1 MAVFMIN
8 ICKFNGC
15 GITFPRL
22 ADLIEHIEDVHID
35 YDPAVVEQKE
45 ASQPACIPL
54 SYVLKF
60 FTEATRREF
69 QNMPPVPDVRRRL
82 LSTPKTPSVRSSTPT
97 GSEMDEDELMSP
109 SEDSNDS
116 WTTVEEYSSEYIL
129 RYGVKMN
136 SSAASGA
143 LGHAAQEKPFA
154 CPVPGCKKR
163 YKNVNGIKY
172 HSKNGHKKDGKV
184 KKAYRCQCG
193 KSYKTAQGLKS
204 HSITQHIVASQPST
218 SAALAA
224 IQAPPAVAPPAV
236 APPAI
241 APPARTSPPRG
252 QAPKLGGLVVTASPH
267 TRPLNDAVDG
277 NKLVRIY
284 DSLKTKDLPTF
295 TIPKHNLTSLNI
307 SAAQHGIVRHSSGLL
322 TPASTPGSSPVE
334 RLKLERSPR
343 VTVQNTPLT
352 PLTPYANEI
361 PH

>member
-60 FTEATRREF
+60 FTEASRREI
-69 QNMPPVPDVRRRL
+69 QNMPAAADVRRRL
-82 LSTPKTPSVRSSTPT
+82 LSAPKTPSVRSGTPT
-97 GSEMDEDELMSP
+97 GSEVDEDELMSP

-116 WTTVEEYSSEYIL
+116 WTTVEEYSSEFIL

-136 SSAASGA
+136 ANASSGA
-143 LGHAAQEKPFA
+143 LGPAAQEKPFA

-184 KKAYRCQCG
+184 KKAYKCQCG

-204 HSITQHIVASQPST
+204 HSISQHIVSAPSE
-218 SAALAA
+218 
-224 IQAPPAVAPPAV
+224 
-236 APPAI
+236 
-241 APPARTSPPRG
+241 ARAN
-252 QAPKLGGLVVTASPH
+252 APKMPNLVVTASPAS
-267 TRPLNDAVDG
+267 RPPPTPSLDNIDAT
-277 NKLVRIY
+277 KLVRIY
-284 DSLKTKDLPTF
+284 DTIKTKDLPSF
-295 TIPKHNLTSLNI
+295 TIPKHNLTHLNI
-307 SAAQHGIVRHSSGLL
+307 IAANQGQGLRHSVLL
-322 TPASTPGSSPVE
+322 TPNSSPVTN
-334 RLKLERSPR
+334 LDKIKYDRSPK
-343 VTVQNTPLT
+343 VTVTQETYEVSSLSMPSDRRG
-352 PLTPYANEI
+352 
-361 PH
+361 

>member
-22 ADLIEHIEDVHID
+22 SDLIQHIEDVHID
-35 YDPAVVEQKE
+35 YDPVVVEKKE
-45 ASQPACIPL
+45 ASQPTCVPL
-54 SYVLKF
+54 SYILRF
-60 FTEATRREF
+60 FTEASRREI
-69 QNMPPVPDVRRRL
+69 QNMPPAPDVRRRL
-82 LSTPKTPSVRSSTPT
+82 ISAPNTPSVRSSTPT
-97 GSEMDEDELMSP
+97 GSEMDEDEIMSP

-136 SSAASGA
+136 TNASSGA
-143 LGHAAQEKPFA
+143 LGSAAQEKPFA

-184 KKAYRCQCG
+184 KKAYKCQCG

-204 HSITQHIVASQPST
+204 HSISQHIASSQP
-218 SAALAA
+218 AA
-224 IQAPPAVAPPAV
+224 
-236 APPAI
+236 
-241 APPARTSPPRG
+241 SPPR
-252 QAPKLGGLVVTASPH
+252 QPGLVVTASPAA
-267 TRPLNDAVDG
+267 RPVAIIDGVDG

-307 SAAQHGIVRHSSGLL
+307 VSANQTRHSGLL
-322 TPASTPGSSPVE
+322 TPNSTPGSSPIE
-334 RLKLERSPR
+334 KMKFTPK
-343 VTVQNTPLT
+343 VTVQNAQPLT
-352 PLTPYANEI
+352 PLTPSYGRESN
-361 PH
+361 